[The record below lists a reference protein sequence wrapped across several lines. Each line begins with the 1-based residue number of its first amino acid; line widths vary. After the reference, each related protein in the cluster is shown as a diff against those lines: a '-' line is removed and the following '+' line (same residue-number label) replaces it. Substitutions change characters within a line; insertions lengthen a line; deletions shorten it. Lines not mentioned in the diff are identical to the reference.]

1 LHEISNHTFV
11 NRISSTYKGGKT
23 KTQKLADAPPSL
35 VPKNIFDTLTAF
47 NYTLTCDNYAIADIG
62 TIPIFLGEAYAAIYN
77 ILNEMREAYV
87 NIYDT
92 LNGMREAYVNIYDT
106 LNGMREAYVN
116 ICNSLNG
123 MRKAYVNVYTC
134 LPEKNRH
141 IVNSRIC
148 FPEKN
153 RDIENIYYTLNHIF
167 NL

>member
-1 LHEISNHTFV
+1 MHEISNHTFV

-92 LNGMREAYVNIYDT
+92 LNGMREAYVNI
-106 LNGMREAYVN
+106 
-116 ICNSLNG
+116 CNSLNG